1 MRFARVGK
9 QQMARE
15 ASSAPRAVFT
25 CPPEWPVSCCNSS
38 CRHKQ
43 LLTICISFS
52 PFQLSARPAES
63 SAARRKISLF
73 ISILFS
79 FPPLP
84 PSDILNVHHPWLIL
98 SQSKWVRPQS
108 QMKVS
113 RLRNLHIFAITHIM
127 SCIEL
132 DEDNGRLYACLKWRR
147 LPWASVI
154 CPVDGT
160 LLPEKHDVLLLNIE
174 VCCSLR
180 LYFRCDL
187 HRWIHGDSLWVFSP
201 VLVALS
207 KFYYLIQLASKQTPR
222 PGHLVC
228 FIVDFK

>member
-1 MRFARVGK
+1 MTRV
-9 QQMARE
+9 MLH
-15 ASSAPRAVFT
+15 
-25 CPPEWPVSCCNSS
+25 SS

-43 LLTICISFS
+43 LLTICICFS
-52 PFQLSARPAES
+52 SFQLSARPAES

-84 PSDILNVHHPWLIL
+84 PSDILNVHHPWLIR

-132 DEDNGRLYACLKWRR
+132 DEDNGRLCARLKWRR

-154 CPVDGT
+154 CPFDGT
-160 LLPEKHDVLLLNIE
+160 VRPEKHMT
-174 VCCSLR
+174 CCYETWKPAASCACALDAI
-180 LYFRCDL
+180 YIGEPKV
-187 HRWIHGDSLWVFSP
+187 IHYGFFP
-201 VLVALS
+201 VLVSLS
-207 KFYYLIQLASKQTPR
+207 KFFFLFNSTCEQTNPC

>member
-1 MRFARVGK
+1 MTRV
-9 QQMARE
+9 MLH
-15 ASSAPRAVFT
+15 
-25 CPPEWPVSCCNSS
+25 SS

-43 LLTICISFS
+43 LLTICICFS

-63 SAARRKISLF
+63 SVAHRKISLF

-84 PSDILNVHHPWLIL
+84 PSDILNVHHPWLIR

-108 QMKVS
+108 QTKVS

-132 DEDNGRLYACLKWRR
+132 DEDNGQLCACLKWRR

-160 LLPEKHDVLLLNIE
+160 FRPEKNNVLLLNIE
-174 VCCSLR
+174 ACCSLR

-187 HRWIHGDSLWVFSP
+187 HRWIQGDSLWVFSRFGRSQQ
-201 VLVALS
+201 VFFFFLFNS
-207 KFYYLIQLASKQTPR
+207 TCEQTNPR

-228 FIVDFK
+228 SILDLK